1 MTEVLNSDLTHK
13 TNLSNLNIGILI
25 KQVPIPKEMRTGAD
39 GFVIGRSDD
48 VDGPE
53 VISKLSS

>member
-39 GFVIGRSDD
+39 GLMDRSGKSQMNPT
-48 VDGPE
+48 VHMH
-53 VISKLSS
+53 